1 MEKSILDQDQTKMV
15 PSRVDA
21 VSNKIDHINS
31 RYSPILNA
39 NTGYDR
45 NLEDTPMDD
54 YEYMYLLDKDTPEE
68 TLKDKSYLKD
78 AWTTFMN
85 SRDQI
90 NLMSE
95 RAKLV
100 KDINP
105 VLEDIDYEL
114 QFLDHKQRVKNLEN
128 IIPTLEV
135 GSDEHSQAVSE
146 YNNLTKT
153 LADQQEQY
161 NAILNKYNDSEGTD
175 LEKRKNALND
185 RKQELLKEKEEV
197 GANIQDYYSSLKN
210 RTDNYKPSSEFQIK
224 EQRAQD
230 KPWYSP
236 DYVLYA
242 GPGLTG
248 SSTATVEGYISSALA
263 TGALWLGRHYA
274 ATSAL
279 NVAPP
284 TAAFSNIV
292 GWGNAITAAAINLA
306 GNLYSRHRE
315 SLAQVYGAYR
325 SKIEKQLQDKGLTIQ
340 EYVQAGRDELTANDP
355 NIEADKISDEEIID
369 RVLSGDITIDD
380 DTLNSVKK
388 SSNDGLQQ
396 VYDNNM
402 ALSAMDIAESALIFA
417 PLGQAM
423 GKVISAPVKM
433 LAKPL
438 SKLSTKTLSKYHDLI
453 DAYTGFNARLA
464 LNSPT
469 KYASLQAA
477 KTLAKMGFA
486 ATGEAFEEGNQDI
499 FDYDYIAG
507 KYDSG
512 STGILQSLMGLANAN
527 YRVAKI
533 ISGIDTESELAN
545 DPQFWN
551 DIKGGF
557 ALGLYMGGPTSAYHE
572 GIKTYKDLTA
582 NRFVRDVIADQIGKK
597 DAMNKATLY
606 ADRANKKL
614 NYQENVLEV
623 LENYKLNLPEGI
635 TEEDIDSEIATA
647 KSVFSLA
654 KSKTNKDLA
663 KSIGYSAGTIEYNT
677 MIGLQHMAQLDAQEA
692 IDNFKKAEVADNQIY
707 TNLVDNPALSNYTED
722 EKLAA
727 TTLTKLNI
735 QKLTLE
741 QLKTALESSTEEG
754 KQKFGVTDKENPVA
768 KSLLKQLPNLIKK
781 IDEQLGQVSKD
792 TKFSTGFIAVPD
804 AVQTGI
810 DSYVNVLMAQHDSLI
825 SQSKMQEI
833 FGNAFEN
840 GKLVNFRN
848 ASPETKTNISKAVKS
863 RVDKY
868 LKDSEESTRVVEENA
883 KQVVEAETAKEAQ
896 KQVTAAEE
904 EPIVTNNETPVTSQI
919 ERKEAE
925 EKPNVPQTPIMDSRA
940 KPTSINTDIPKVDKT
955 IEEEE
960 GIPQKGVEQL
970 IEELKVEKPKKE
982 KVEQKKVEQEE
993 QEEFDPN
1000 DYDEVKVYADP
1011 KQLGKAANDDVDP
1024 LSDEDRAVKTT
1035 AETMPKEP
1043 TVQQRLEK
1051 AERLIETAKK
1061 DSQLDESDSESRQ
1074 AANDLDRFLQGALDA
1089 ANDKVSHTLFF
1100 NPESDTPMIKG
1111 TKTGKELAEQI
1122 KNPKFFEESFCE
1134 FIINE
1139 DYTEPGGKPYKA
1151 GDPSTY
1157 NSTSIVMLAHHSTG
1171 TYAMAL
1177 KTPKGAET
1185 LLTGDRAFIE
1195 LQQNPTQ
1202 NAKEIETLNE
1212 AISIAVA
1219 NLTEFRNAVIT
1230 AIENKLPNETVVPG
1244 AITRTNGE
1252 YNVNRNS
1259 DNRAIL
1265 RPIQEV
1271 KGLGIPSPYNI
1282 TPEKIEFGI
1291 SSGVANNRIIL
1302 GANGE
1307 ILPGTG
1313 GSGQLFVYPPQS
1325 SVPSGRKLPI
1335 QINLKRF
1342 NKFEAE
1348 FIADMVIAYGANP
1361 SEEYRDT
1368 GVPAGEL
1375 LDFMVRFGD
1384 ATKIDT
1390 QDPRFDWLKEKQF
1403 YIDDRGMLV
1412 IGSKKYD
1419 RGNLSSSARQEIV
1432 NSIMNMHWRVDRST
1446 FFSPLH
1452 TALPSIAEKFKSDP
1466 DLEYVTP
1473 SDLGGFPFSF
1483 GRKGMFGNEY
1493 HGPFYTMGFMVD
1505 NGLITSD
1512 LQDELFKNS
1521 FAYATDLQVV
1531 PKELDSKENV
1541 EKTNTKVEN
1550 LGIPNPEVAAEEV
1563 AADTSIED
1571 ANKKKIQEITKDGT
1585 IDPFNIDD
1593 SDFDYPTRKIS
1604 KPISATIT
1612 KEEINWFK
1620 NKLGLSGESL
1630 TIVEDAIALGNDEYA
1645 MGLVRENAT
1654 ILWEGAEVGTLYHEA
1669 FHRVSLLLISP
1680 KERKRI
1686 YEFYRKQNNFQG
1698 TDKELE
1704 EALAE
1709 DFRQYMLNKVDAD
1722 LNIVRKALKAI
1733 KHFITKWVWKTD
1745 TTIDN
1750 IYERISRGYY
1760 NRSKQNSEAVREFL
1774 NTYNGQGAPFKYR
1787 GHNFKHISNSQFKEV
1802 VNSLLASLFSLS
1814 NVKMRDDLSRLD
1826 YNILKAALD
1835 PELTAKLVENGTLTK
1850 EQGLARNEIFETF
1863 DSVFKTAI
1871 TQKIADYSIRAVE
1884 RQENIDEEINE
1895 KEIGNAVGDQM
1906 SDYIKSSLEFSTKDN
1921 ALAAIKLFVATMPKR
1936 EFVEVDK
1943 KNPDGTVS
1951 KVKKAVPVKSAV
1963 TGLPLMNDFNTSW
1976 NVIINELHSENTFQG
1991 MLEKASKLSKV
2002 YPIFDTLWKELYKI
2016 SKVTEGETETQKIA
2030 RENLQTQF
2038 RNTFRK
2044 AKHKLVGVLSEKI
2057 EDASG
2062 KEQTNL
2068 YVKDESSN
2076 KVSKNILQAWNYNLE
2091 RNNSLIHM
2099 VNGQFQVVQDEDGKS
2114 AVRELVSQFNTIS
2127 DIFKK
2132 YSTQP
2137 NRKLKNGQ
2145 TYKEY
2150 VTENLDSIKNR
2161 LLDLLNKAGL
2171 TIDMDTINSYL
2182 TQDYY
2187 NPNPVDS
2194 FSNFILNGNKNSVNS
2209 FFNNKLKTLNSID
2222 VFGNVTD
2229 KYTEHISKFYNKSK
2243 FAGRISEVYGVTH
2256 PTSDELSVLSTDG
2269 KLLYPI
2275 SDHNYLSDMTQNLDT
2290 DHSVVENL
2298 ATVLYNTGV
2307 NQYDGYFKGS
2317 YLLTNLY
2324 NNPAK
2329 RGKLEVETL
2338 VYFKEQG
2345 STDKGRKYT
2354 EISPLEDYVA
2364 KLTFTMANRI
2374 VLPTMGDSQTY
2385 NTIKGTAVNNFNQPL
2400 DLSNRDIKFDSKILK
2415 RFIGYFETE
2424 LDTIEFNY
2432 NNESKMSP
2440 EQKIKN
2446 YDTGARNG
2454 YRFRYFNGFFK
2465 LTEVKTIAGTEFK
2478 QDLNDFNE
2486 SLIAAEELGG
2496 GEEAL
2501 NIVKQIK
2508 SYWNSMSSKDKAMLM
2523 NNYLI
2528 DAFKDELDYVQEIGI
2543 IKWDGRNLL
2552 SVKNLALPQ
2561 AALDNA
2567 TNHYKKQT
2575 DFSDYSDNL
2584 GAIELIANHFA
2595 NTISSIIEFE
2605 KLYTKDPAYYKD
2617 PVDKIKRLREVLST
2631 GVTPRTD
2638 YEPGNS
2644 MANLTEANVGTLS
2657 DNYIVSRQAD
2667 TIKRYAKRSAA
2678 IKLLQEMKDMSFEDA
2693 VEFYDNNELPQD
2705 VNDAAE
2711 IVVNDKFDV
2720 YFNPNGKINQTDA
2733 TVLISPEFYKELV
2746 RRVDGWTPEV
2756 AKAFEI
2762 LNNPEVDYES
2772 DPDLYNEALAVTLKP
2787 LKFMYFGDHYDNTLK
2802 RNVPVFD
2809 KMAMFPVHRIF
2820 STGDIKTVLDVMT
2833 KRNIHMLAFDSA
2845 VKVGQR
2851 VEEVKSKIYTDK
2863 TNSTVDAEGLMN
2875 MPIHKQSLSNFRRQL
2890 ITDPHHADRQ
2900 MFVSQAQKA
2909 AMGNIRDAWKYTT
2922 PDGEVYSGKEV
2933 ISNITLAQ
2941 NAITQYGR
2949 KEIENDFGITPDNPQ
2964 ASVVRFAEIM
2974 QSKAIN
2980 SGMNDNVIDG
2990 LNVADGKTNAPISG
3004 LSDNSWIES
3013 SLISMFNKSIVDTNL
3028 PGGMFIQMSSIL
3040 YNKLTIGSD
3049 SGLQRKLNFTNEDG
3063 SMDCVIS
3070 INLLKHIIPNYDT
3083 MTFSEAKKWLM
3094 DREVIG
3100 PNTKALAMG
3109 YRIPAQGQSST
3120 AALRV
3125 VDVYPEQIGDTIT
3138 LPDEFTALTGSDF
3151 DIDKLFVARY
3161 NYDKNGNK
3169 IKLESKEQYTERLRN
3184 EGLDDEKIVRK
3195 AYERYGKENA
3205 VFANQK
3211 EAYENLLLDMYLS
3224 VISNPINFAEARQ
3237 PLDVVTDY
3245 LKNNILK
3252 DVDALTGQTKR
3263 SSKSQLYYTTP
3274 AFQSRTK
3281 AELNG
3286 GKVGIGPFALANAHQ
3301 VLTQLVKL
3309 TFKPNKVLGAYNIH
3323 NLHGIQSNDANKVNI
3338 LDWLSALINAHVDV
3352 AKDPYIIRLNVR
3364 KLTFNMTNFLI
3375 RTGKGE
3381 STFYYL
3387 PQQILKDFATEYDKY
3402 SGFYSV
3408 DIPSGRNPET
3418 LARNTVW
3425 RKYYSEAYKKAN
3437 ATQKGLLDEL
3447 KTKGLNDRDR
3457 KRMFDKS
3464 YLRSQ
3469 LTKENTFNWY
3479 YNQLKVMKAYE
3490 ELDPFSRSLS
3500 ELTGLSQIDT
3510 KRYGNNFGLQ
3520 SAFLDKWKQYMSE
3533 QSVFVDPQKVFFDTF
3548 LGQKMID
3555 GLIFTRNAFKNLMI
3569 RLTPEF
3575 EKQRSFIEYY
3585 TKGYAVK
3592 DDTYINN
3599 ITRGMEVAYKTPFFN
3614 KYLSSSSDALAFE
3627 VKLNSML
3634 YGNTSISR
3642 RLDKLKSDIRLGRYP
3657 ELQGNVLLDNV
3668 FSRPKTNETELL
3680 GPDFLAYKPN
3690 KSGDHS
3696 LENEVIRAWEE
3707 LYDND
3712 NKEVRDFAK
3721 DLAIYAFY
3729 TSGDA
3734 FGKNNI
3740 FRYVPNSIREEIG
3753 YFDYIRDLENN
3764 PDNATSQI
3772 HIAEVIRNLWWN
3784 DHIVPTMEYYKLDS
3798 SNETIMD
3805 EGRPVY
3811 STLPHEDSGFTV
3823 DNDKGKT
3830 LDIPGIIYDE
3840 ASSKNGII
3848 GFNKAGLPIFSL
3860 YKKVKLDRSSN
3871 PKTTFLYKYLGVTN
3885 EGVPVYKLVNK
3896 KGLNYNGNV
3905 LVEFGM
3911 KRSFVSYNN
3920 VVPAGYRIMP
3930 EEEVTVVKDVIPV
3943 KASLQSKIFNES
3955 GEFNADQLVS
3965 QSNPT
3970 ATIDSNVEPLS
3981 YQEWKKDFQSMGEDA
3996 AQQAYQQ
4003 YLDNFAYDSK
4013 EPVKD
4018 GTDTI
4023 NIYAGT
4029 GENAELSN
4037 FAVRPFR
4044 FYYAK
4049 DKSTWR
4055 DFDSVEQAF
4064 QANKIFGYA
4073 PHANPEKNAQYNDQL
4088 LREILTTTNGSKL
4101 RSLGKQIKDLNTT
4114 AWDRNSSAL
4123 MKDLV
4128 KASFEQNPEALQR
4141 LLSTGNATLTH
4152 TQDKG
4157 KWGTEFP
4164 RILMEV
4170 REELRNQQSTDKEP
4184 VSSDNNGIDSETSN
4198 NVVLGSNLAET
4209 WSQKEGWSVEYF
4221 NSKVLPKINEAW
4233 QIEYELSSD
4242 QVIPAKFKGNMT
4254 FDYGEN
4260 GRPGLKSKSTIE
4272 AIKNG
4277 ERIATTRY
4285 ESQGHLDYW
4294 KQARIG
4300 DVIEWKRGNESVKVV
4315 VTKPLTKL
4323 RTSDA
4328 TQQSLFADSQLT
4340 ELQQY
4345 ANEVGLTEALPK
4357 TEEVQQAAQN
4367 AKVVQEKYVYT
4378 FSDGYEVSTDF
4389 SLNDQQKEALAALE
4403 EFVNSSSP
4411 TITLSGYA
4419 GTGKT
4424 TIVGIFYEWLKRR
4437 TTAPVIFSAPTHRAN
4452 AVTRQKTPGA
4462 KVMTLQS
4469 LLGLRPDIDIT
4480 ETDFNLRKLKF
4491 QQINDDKMEEGSI
4504 IFIDEASMI
4513 QDSLYDLLQTVAD
4526 QRGAQIV
4533 YMGDKGQLRPVK
4545 SSNISKVFTENE
4557 SAQIQ
4562 LTKVERTGDN
4572 PILNESTR
4580 VRNRQGLSYK
4590 TDVNKNGQG
4599 VQYSSDSSVVR
4610 AFVKQMIDET
4620 DSSKDPLHFR
4630 ILAATNDLVHSYN
4643 IAYRTLKY
4651 GKRPNQIYQGELL
4664 MGYANKMYNVYT
4676 GTYKLINSGDYVV
4689 TDVTPTKIEVR
4700 LTESE
4705 NPEVVTMEGYNLTLR
4720 DAADNSASPFGIGV
4734 ISNFEADEK
4743 IIKVKNYIDS
4753 LWRKRKEALA
4763 AGDRSEAAAY
4773 VKEANLISGSI
4784 NTMKNITDEN
4794 GNLIIAKSLD
4804 YGYAHTIHKS
4814 QGGTYS
4820 KVLVVDDS
4828 IETFGS
4834 DNKSGKEVREE
4845 LRYVAVSRA
4854 KNFVFVKTQDNKAIE
4869 QTTEES
4875 TESFDDDI
4883 IIYATPQVLRNT
4895 ASQDAMSELS
4905 KLGQQRKNECK

>member
-1 MEKSILDQDQTKMV
+1 MEKSILDQDQTRKV
-15 PSRVDA
+15 PSRIDVT
-21 VSNKIDHINS
+21 SNAIDRINS
-31 RYSPILNA
+31 GYSPLLNA

-45 NLEDTPMDD
+45 NLDTTPMDD
-54 YEYMYLLDKDTPEE
+54 YEYRYLLDKDAPEE

-85 SRDQI
+85 NRDQI

-95 RAKLV
+95 RAKLI

-105 VLEDIDYEL
+105 VLDDIDYEL
-114 QFLDHKQRVKNLEN
+114 QFLDNKQRVKNLEN

-135 GSDEHSQAVSE
+135 GSDEHSQAISE
-146 YNNLTKT
+146 YNDLTKS

-175 LEKRKNALND
+175 LDKRKAALNN
-185 RKQELLKEKEEV
+185 RKQELLQEKEEV
-197 GANIQDYYSSLKN
+197 DANIKDYYDALKD
-210 RTDNYKPSSEFQIK
+210 RTDNYKPSSEFRVK
-224 EQRAQD
+224 EQLAQN

-236 DYVLYA
+236 DYFLYA

-248 SSTATVEGYISSALA
+248 SSTATVEGYLSSALA

-279 NVAPP
+279 NAAPP
-284 TAAFSNIV
+284 TAAASNLI
-292 GWGNAITAAAINLA
+292 GWAGAIGATAINLA

-325 SKIEKQLQDKGLTIQ
+325 SKIEKQLQDQGLDIQ
-340 EYVQAGRDELTANDP
+340 QYAQAGREILAANNP
-355 NIEADKISDEEIID
+355 NLEVNKISDEEIID
-369 RVLSGDITIDD
+369 RVLSGDINIDD
-380 DTLNSVKK
+380 DVLNSLKK
-388 SSNDGLQQ
+388 SSNNGLQR

-402 ALSAMDIAESALIFA
+402 ALSAMDVAESALIFA
-417 PLGQAM
+417 PLGKAM
-423 GKVISAPVKM
+423 GKVISAPIKA
-433 LAKPL
+433 LTKPAA
-438 SKLSTKTLSKYHDLI
+438 KLSEKTLSKYNNLI

-464 LNSPT
+464 LNSPA
-469 KYASLQAA
+469 KYAGLQAA
-477 KTLAKMGFA
+477 KTLTKMGFA

-507 KYDSG
+507 KYDNK
-512 STGILQSLMGLANAN
+512 STSALQSLMGLANAN

-557 ALGLYMGGPTSAYHE
+557 ALGLYMGGPTSAYHS

-582 NRFVRDVIADQIGKK
+582 NRFVKDVIADQIGKK
-597 DAMNKATLY
+597 DAMNKAVAY

-635 TEEDIDSEIATA
+635 TAEDIDAEINTA
-647 KSVFSLA
+647 KSVFDLA
-654 KSKTNKDLA
+654 KSKTNKELG
-663 KSIGYSAGTIEYNT
+663 KSIGYTAGTTEYNA
-677 MIGLQHMAQLDAQEA
+677 MIGLQHMAQVDLQEA
-692 IDNFKKAEVADNQIY
+692 VDNLKTAEIADNTIY
-707 TNLVDNPALSNYTED
+707 SNLINNPSISSYD
-722 EKLAA
+722 EADKLAA

-741 QLKTALESSTEEG
+741 QLKSALETSAENN
-754 KQKFGVTDKENPVA
+754 KQKFGITNKENPVS
-768 KSLLKQLPNLIKK
+768 KSLLKQIPTLVKN
-781 IDEQLGQVSKD
+781 IDTQLEEVAKG
-792 TKFSTGFIAVPD
+792 TKFSTGFIAIPD
-804 AVQTGI
+804 IVQTAI
-810 DSYVNVLMAQHDSLI
+810 DSYANVLLAQHDALVAE
-825 SQSKMQEI
+825 SKMQEI
-833 FGNAFEN
+833 FGNTLED
-840 GKLVNFRN
+840 GKLINFRN
-848 ASPETKTNISKAVKS
+848 ASPDTKTKISKAVKS
-863 RVDKY
+863 RIDNY
-868 LKDSEESTRVVEENA
+868 LSNSDESTKIVEENA
-883 KQVVEAETAKEAQ
+883 KQVVEAETTKEAQ
-896 KQVTAAEE
+896 KQATTTENGE
-904 EPIVTNNETPVTSQI
+904 IVTDNETPVDSQI
-919 ERKEAE
+919 ENKETE
-925 EKPNVPQTPIMDSRA
+925 EKQKAPQTPIMDSRA
-940 KPTSINTDIPKVDKT
+940 KPTNIDTDIPMVDEDT
-955 IEEEE
+955 AEQE
-960 GIPQKGVEQL
+960 GIPQKGVKEL
-970 IEELKVEKPKKE
+970 VEELKIEKPKKE
-982 KVEQKKVEQEE
+982 ETKQKKQEQVE
-993 QEEFDPN
+993 EEFDPGEYF
-1000 DYDEVKVYADP
+1000 DDDVVVYADS
-1011 KQLGKAANDDVDP
+1011 KQLSKLANEDADP
-1024 LSDEDRAVKTT
+1024 LSDEDKEVKTT
-1035 AETMPKEP
+1035 AETMPEQS
-1043 TVQQRLEK
+1043 TVQERLEK
-1051 AERLIETAKK
+1051 ANRLIETAKR
-1061 DSQLDESDSESRQ
+1061 DSQLDEADSDSRQ
-1074 AANDLDRFLQGALDA
+1074 AANDFDNFLEGVLEA

-1100 NPESDTPMIKG
+1100 NPESDKPIMEG
-1111 TKTGKELAEQI
+1111 VKTGKQLAEQI

-1134 FIINE
+1134 FVINE
-1139 DYTEPGGKPYKA
+1139 NYTEPGSKPYKV

-1157 NSTSIVMLAHHSTG
+1157 NSASIIMLAHHSTG
-1171 TYAMAL
+1171 TYAMTL
-1177 KTPKGAET
+1177 KTPKGADT
-1185 LLTGDRAFIE
+1185 FLTGDRAYIE
-1195 LQQNPTQ
+1195 LQQNPIE

-1212 AISIAVA
+1212 AISIAVS
-1219 NLTEFRNAVIT
+1219 NLVEFRNSVIT

-1244 AITRTNGE
+1244 SITRTNGE
-1252 YNVNRNS
+1252 YNVNRKGNK
-1259 DNRAIL
+1259 AVL

-1271 KGLGIPSPYNI
+1271 KGFGIPEDIYDI
-1282 TPEKIEFGI
+1282 TPENVEFGI
-1291 SSGVANNRIIL
+1291 SSGVANNRVIL

-1307 ILPGTG
+1307 ILPGSG
-1313 GSGQLFVYPPQS
+1313 GSGQVFIYPPES
-1325 SVPSGRKLPI
+1325 NTLSGRKLAV
-1335 QINLKRF
+1335 QINPKRF
-1342 NKFEAE
+1342 NQKEAE
-1348 FIADMVIAYGANP
+1348 FVADLVIKYGANP
-1361 SEEYRDT
+1361 NELYSDT
-1368 GVPAGEL
+1368 EIPAKEL
-1375 LDFMVRFGD
+1375 IDFMVRFGD
-1384 ATKIDT
+1384 DTRIDT
-1390 QDPRFDWLKEKQF
+1390 EDPRFDWLKEKQF
-1403 YIDDRGMLV
+1403 YVDDRGTLV
-1412 IGSKKYD
+1412 IGNKRYD
-1419 RGNLSSSARQEIV
+1419 VGNLSSGAHQEIV
-1432 NSIMNMHWRVDRST
+1432 NAIMGMHWRVSRSN
-1446 FFSPLH
+1446 FFSPIY
-1452 TALPSIAEKFKSDP
+1452 TALPSVAEEFKRNPSLNELNLIPGFKFNRNQI
-1466 DLEYVTP
+1466 
-1473 SDLGGFPFSF
+1473 LG
-1483 GRKGMFGNEY
+1483 NAE
-1493 HGPFYTMGFMVD
+1493 HGPAYTMGLMV
-1505 NGLITSD
+1505 NNKLFTSD

-1531 PKELDSKENV
+1531 PKELNDKENI

-1550 LGIPNPEVAAEEV
+1550 LEIPNPEVS
-1563 AADTSIED
+1563 ADALPESTTVVED
-1571 ANKKKIQEITKDGT
+1571 SAKQKIQEITKNGT
-1585 IDPFNIDD
+1585 VDPFAIDD
-1593 SDFDYPTRKIS
+1593 SDFPARKIV
-1604 KPISATIT
+1604 KPISDTIT

-1630 TIVEDAIALGNDEYA
+1630 TIVEDAIALGNNEYA

-1654 ILWEGAEVGTLYHEA
+1654 ILWKGAERGTLYHEA
-1669 FHRVSLLLISP
+1669 FHRISLLTISP
-1680 KERKRI
+1680 KERKKI
-1686 YEFYRKQNNFQG
+1686 YDFYRKQNNFEG
-1698 TDKELE
+1698 TDKQLE

-1709 DFRQYMLNKVDAD
+1709 DFRQYMLNKADAD
-1722 LNIVRKALKAI
+1722 LNIVRRALKTI
-1733 KHFITKWVWKTD
+1733 KNFVNKWIWKTD

-1750 IYERISRGYY
+1750 IYDRISSGYY

-1826 YNILKAALD
+1826 YGILKAALD

-1863 DSVFKTAI
+1863 DSVFKSAI
-1871 TQKIADYSIRAVE
+1871 SEKIADYGIRAVD

-1921 ALAAIKLFVATMPKR
+1921 ALAAIKIFVATMPKR

-1943 KNPDGTVS
+1943 QNPDGTVS

-1963 TGLPLMNDFNTSW
+1963 TGLPLMNNYDTSM

-2016 SKVTEGETETQKIA
+2016 SKVTEGETEAQKIA

-2044 AKHKLVGVLSEKI
+2044 AKQKLVGILSEKI

-2091 RNNSLIHM
+2091 RNHNLIN
-2099 VNGQFQVVQDEDGKS
+2099 VVDDQFQVVKDENGKS
-2114 AVRELVSQFNTIS
+2114 EITNLISQFNVIS
-2127 DIFKK
+2127 DTFKK

-2137 NRKLKNGQ
+2137 TRKLKNGQ

-2150 VTENLDSIKNR
+2150 VTENLDLIKNK
-2161 LLDLLNKAGL
+2161 LLDLLDKSGIS
-2171 TIDMDTINSYL
+2171 IDMDTLNSYL

-2187 NPNPVDS
+2187 SPNPVDS
-2194 FSNFILNGNKNSVNS
+2194 FSNFILSGNKNSVNS

-2222 VFGNVTD
+2222 TFGNVKD
-2229 KYTEHISKFYNKSK
+2229 KFTEHVSKFYNKSK
-2243 FAGRISEVYGVTH
+2243 FAGRISEIYGITH
-2256 PTSDELSVLSTDG
+2256 PSSDELSVLSTDG

-2290 DHSVVENL
+2290 DHSIVEKL
-2298 ATVLYNTGV
+2298 ATVLYNTGN

-2324 NNPAK
+2324 NNPTK
-2329 RGKLEVETL
+2329 TGKLEVETL

-2354 EISPLEDYVA
+2354 EISPLEDYIA

-2400 DLSNRDIKFDSKILK
+2400 DLSNRDVKFDSKVLK

-2432 NNESKMSP
+2432 NNESNMTP

-2465 LTEVKTIAGTEFK
+2465 LKEAPTVAGMAFE
-2478 QDLNDFNE
+2478 QDFSNFNE
-2486 SLIAAEELGG
+2486 ALSLAEDLG
-2496 GEEAL
+2496 GEEAI

-2508 SYWNSMSSKDKAMLM
+2508 SYWNRMSPKDKAMLM

-2528 DAFKDELDYVQEIGI
+2528 DAFKDELDYAQEIGI
-2543 IKWDGRNLL
+2543 IKWDGRKLL
-2552 SVKNLALPQ
+2552 SVENLALPQ
-2561 AALDNA
+2561 SALDNA
-2567 TNHYKKQT
+2567 SSHYKKQA
-2575 DFSDYSDNL
+2575 DFSNYADNL
-2584 GAIELIANHFA
+2584 GAVELIANHFA

-2605 KLYTKDPAYYKD
+2605 KLYIKDPAYYKD

-2631 GVTPRTD
+2631 GVTPRID
-2638 YEPGNS
+2638 YEPGNP
-2644 MANLTEANVGTLS
+2644 MADLTEANVGTLS
-2657 DNYIVSRQAD
+2657 DNNVVSRQAD
-2667 TIKRYAKRSAA
+2667 TIKKYAKRSAA
-2678 IKLLQEMKDMSFEDA
+2678 IKLLQEMKSMSFDEA
-2693 VEFYDNNELPQD
+2693 VEFYDNNELPKD
-2705 VNDAAE
+2705 VDDAAE
-2711 IVVNDKFDV
+2711 VIVNDKFGV
-2720 YFNPNGKINQTDA
+2720 YFNPKGNINQTDA

-2756 AKAFEI
+2756 AKAFDI
-2762 LNNPEVDYES
+2762 LNNPEVDYEA

-2787 LKFMYFGDHYDNTLK
+2787 LKFMYFGDHFDNTLK

-2820 STGDIKTVLDVMT
+2820 STGDIKVVLDVMN
-2833 KRNIHMLAFDSA
+2833 KRNIHMLAFESA

-2863 TNSTVDAEGLMN
+2863 TNTTVDAEGLMN
-2875 MPIHKQSLSNFRRQL
+2875 MPIHKQSLINFRRQL

-2909 AMGNIRDAWKYTT
+2909 AMGNIRSTWKYTT
-2922 PDGEVYSGKEV
+2922 PDGEVYSGDEV
-2933 ISNITLAQ
+2933 IKNSTLAQ

-2949 KEIENDFGITPDNPQ
+2949 KELEKDFGITPDNPQ
-2964 ASVVRFAEIM
+2964 ASVTRFADII
-2974 QSKAIN
+2974 QKKALN
-2980 SGMNDNVIDG
+2980 SGMNDNVVNG
-2990 LNVADGKTNAPISG
+2990 LDVVDGKTVAPISG

-3013 SLISMFNKSIVDTNL
+3013 SLISMINRSIVDTNL

-3040 YNKLTIGSD
+3040 YNKVAVGSD
-3049 SGLQRKLNFTNEDG
+3049 SGLRRKLNFANEDG
-3063 SMDCVIS
+3063 SMDCVVS
-3070 INLLKHIIPNYDT
+3070 INLLKHIIPKYDT

-3094 DREVIG
+3094 DRKVIG
-3100 PNTKALAMG
+3100 PDTKALAMG

-3120 AALRV
+3120 AALKV

-3161 NYDKNGNK
+3161 NYDNNGNK
-3169 IKLESKEQYTERLRN
+3169 IKFESKDQYVERLRN
-3184 EGLDDEKIVRK
+3184 TGLDDETIVRK
-3195 AYERYGKENA
+3195 AYERYGQGNEM
-3205 VFANQK
+3205 FANQK

-3224 VISNPINFAEARQ
+3224 VIANPLNFSEARQ

-3245 LKNNILK
+3245 LKNDILK

-3263 SSKSQLYYTTP
+3263 SSKSQLYYVTP

-3309 TFKPNKVLGAYNIH
+3309 TFKPNKILSGYDIQNLYN
-3323 NLHGIQSNDANKVNI
+3323 IQSNDKNKVNI

-3418 LARNTVW
+3418 LARNTIW
-3425 RKYYSEAYKKAN
+3425 RKYYSEAYKKAT
-3437 ATQKGLLDEL
+3437 AEQKKLLDQL
-3447 KTKGLNDRDR
+3447 KTKGLTDSDR
-3457 KRMFDKS
+3457 KKMFNIS
-3464 YLRSQ
+3464 YLRTQ
-3469 LTKENTFNWY
+3469 LVKKNDFDWY
-3479 YNQLKVMKAYE
+3479 YNQLKVMKTYE

-3500 ELTGLSQIDT
+3500 ELTSLSQIDT

-3520 SAFLDKWKQYMSE
+3520 SAFLDKWKQFMTE
-3533 QSVFVDPQKVFFDTF
+3533 QSVFNDPQKVFFDTF

-3555 GLIFTRNAFKNLMI
+3555 GLIFPRNAFQNVMI

-3575 EKQRSFIEYY
+3575 ESQRSLIEYY

-3599 ITRGMEVAYKTPFFN
+3599 ITRGMETSYKAPFFD
-3614 KYLSSSSDALAFE
+3614 KYLAEHSDEISLE
-3627 VKLNSML
+3627 DML
-3634 YGNTSISR
+3634 YGNSSISR

-3668 FSRPKTNETELL
+3668 FSRPKTNETELV

-3690 KSGDHS
+3690 KSGDNN

-3712 NKEVRDFAK
+3712 NKEIRDFAR
-3721 DLAIYAFY
+3721 DLAVYSFY

-3753 YFDYIRDLENN
+3753 YFDYIRNLEND
-3764 PDNATSQI
+3764 PSNAISQI
-3772 HIAEVIRNLWWN
+3772 NTNEVIRNLWWN
-3784 DHIVPTMEYYKLDS
+3784 DHVVPTMEYYRLDS
-3798 SNETIMD
+3798 SNETIED

-3811 STLPHEDSGFTV
+3811 RAQPHEDSGFTV

-3848 GFNKAGLPIFSL
+3848 GFNRAGMPIFSL

-3871 PKTTFLYKYLGVTN
+3871 PKTTFLYKYIGVTS
-3885 EGVPVYKLVNK
+3885 EGVPVYRLINK

-3905 LVEFGM
+3905 LVEFGK
-3911 KRSFVSYNN
+3911 KRSSIPYNN
-3920 VVPAGYRIMP
+3920 VVPAGYKILP
-3930 EEEVTVVKDVIPV
+3930 EEEVTLVTDVTPI

-3955 GEFNADQLVS
+3955 GEFNTDQLAPQPKPIALVD
-3965 QSNPT
+3965 T
-3970 ATIDSNVEPLS
+3970 DTEPLS
-3981 YQEWKKDFQSMGEDA
+3981 YQEWKKDFQSTGEDA
-3996 AQQAYQQ
+3996 AQEAYRQ
-4003 YLDNFAYDSK
+4003 YLDNFEYNKQDLESENPNTDANLDS
-4013 EPVKD
+4013 
-4018 GTDTI
+4018 
-4023 NIYAGT
+4023 
-4029 GENAELSN
+4029 
-4037 FAVRPFR
+4037 F
-4044 FYYAK
+4044 
-4049 DKSTWR
+4049 
-4055 DFDSVEQAF
+4055 VE
-4064 QANKIFGYA
+4064 KIFPNWKTKFPNLAQTLASEFAARLIVPGVDAISTEKLIEMYEGFDGYTLLKEA
-4073 PHANPEKNAQYNDQL
+4073 IEKNNKSAIVEL
-4088 LREILTTTNGSKL
+4088 VA
-4101 RSLGKQIKDLNTT
+4101 NT
-4114 AWDRNSSAL
+4114 
-4123 MKDLV
+4123 
-4128 KASFEQNPEALQR
+4128 
-4141 LLSTGNATLTH
+4141 
-4152 TQDKG
+4152 
-4157 KWGTEFP
+4157 
-4164 RILMEV
+4164 
-4170 REELRNQQSTDKEP
+4170 
-4184 VSSDNNGIDSETSN
+4184 
-4198 NVVLGSNLAET
+4198 
-4209 WSQKEGWSVEYF
+4209 
-4221 NSKVLPKINEAW
+4221 
-4233 QIEYELSSD
+4233 IEYEVVKSGVSLRD
-4242 QVIPAKFKGNMT
+4242 LYIKLL
-4254 FDYGEN
+4254 GEE
-4260 GRPGLKSKSTIE
+4260 TV
-4272 AIKNG
+4272 
-4277 ERIATTRY
+4277 
-4285 ESQGHLDYW
+4285 
-4294 KQARIG
+4294 KQAEQRAEAPANQEFI
-4300 DVIEWKRGNESVKVV
+4300 D
-4315 VTKPLTKL
+4315 
-4323 RTSDA
+4323 
-4328 TQQSLFADSQLT
+4328 
-4340 ELQQY
+4340 Y
-4345 ANEVGLTEALPK
+4345 ANQFGYTAESIPSTEDLNKAAQDAK
-4357 TEEVQQAAQN
+4357 EVQD
-4367 AKVVQEKYVYT
+4367 KYVYT
-4378 FSDGYEVSTDF
+4378 FSDGYEVNTDF
-4389 SLNDQQKEALAALE
+4389 PLNDQQKSALSTLE
-4403 EFVNSSSP
+4403 SFVKSSDP
-4411 TITLSGYA
+4411 VITLSGYA

-4424 TIVGIFYEWLKRR
+4424 TIAGIFYEWLKRKVD
-4437 TTAPVIFSAPTHRAN
+4437 APIIFSAPTHRAN

-4480 ETDFNLRKLKF
+4480 EVDFNLRSLKF
-4491 QQINDDKMEEGSI
+4491 AQAGEVKMPDGSI
-4504 IFIDEASMI
+4504 IFIDESSMI
-4513 QDSLYDLLQTVAD
+4513 QDSLYDLLQTVAVEK
-4526 QRGAQIV
+4526 GSQII

-4545 SSNISKVFTENE
+4545 SRNISKVFTENE
-4557 SAQIQ
+4557 AAQIQ

-4572 PILNESTR
+4572 PILKESTR
-4580 VRNRQGLSYK
+4580 VRNGEGLSYK
-4590 TDVNKNGQG
+4590 TDINENGQG
-4599 VQYSSDSSVVR
+4599 VQYSSDSSTIR

-4630 ILAATNDLVHSYN
+4630 ILAATNDLVYAYN
-4643 IAYRTLKY
+4643 NAYRTLKY
-4651 GKRPNQIYQGELL
+4651 GRRPAQIYEGELL
-4664 MGYANKMYNVYT
+4664 MGYANKLFDKNT
-4676 GTYKLINSGDYVV
+4676 GTYKLINSGDYIVK
-4689 TDVTPTKIEVR
+4689 TVTPTQLRFNLIKENE
-4700 LTESE
+4700 ESE
-4705 NPEVVTMEGYNLTLR
+4705 LITMEGYNLTLK
-4720 DAADNSASPFGIGV
+4720 DAIDNSANTFDIGIV
-4734 ISNFEADEK
+4734 SNFEENEK
-4743 IIKVKNYIDS
+4743 IIKVKDHIDY
-4753 LWRKRKEALA
+4753 LWSARKRALA
-4763 AGDRSEAAAY
+4763 DGNRSLAASYLSNINAL
-4773 VKEANLISGSI
+4773 NGQI
-4784 NTMKNITDEN
+4784 NTMKNITDAD
-4794 GNLIIAKSLD
+4794 GNLKIAKSLD

-4820 KVLVVDDS
+4820 KVLMIDDS
-4828 IETFGS
+4828 IETFGPDS
-4834 DNKSGKEVREE
+4834 KSNKEVREE

-4854 KNFVFVKTQDNKAIE
+4854 KNFVLVKTQDNKAIE
-4869 QTTEES
+4869 QAVEES
-4875 TESFDDDI
+4875 TEDFYDDDVI
-4883 IIYATPQVLRNT
+4883 VYATPQMIRNI
-4895 ASQDAMSELS
+4895 ASEDAVSELS
-4905 KLGQQRKNECK
+4905 NLGQQRKNECK

>member
-15 PSRVDA
+15 SSRVDA
-21 VSNKIDHINS
+21 VSNKIDRINS

-54 YEYMYLLDKDTPEE
+54 YEYRYLLDKDNPEE

-85 SRDQI
+85 DRDQI

-135 GSDEHSQAVSE
+135 GSEEHSQAISE

-161 NAILNKYNDSEGTD
+161 NAILNKYDDSEGTD
-175 LEKRKNALND
+175 LEKRKNALNN
-185 RKQELLKEKEEV
+185 RKQELLKEREEV

-210 RTDNYKPSSEFQIK
+210 RTDNYKPSSDFQIK
-224 EQRAQD
+224 EQLAQD

-248 SSTATVEGYISSALA
+248 SSTATVEGYLSSALA

-274 ATSAL
+274 ATGAL
-279 NVAPP
+279 NAAPP

-292 GWGNAITAAAINLA
+292 GWGNAITATAINLA

-340 EYVQAGRDELTANDP
+340 EYAQAGREALAANDP

-369 RVLSGDITIDD
+369 RVLSGDIAIDD
-380 DTLNSVKK
+380 DTLNSAKK
-388 SSNDGLQQ
+388 SSNDGLQR

-402 ALSAMDIAESALIFA
+402 ALSAMDVAESALLFA
-417 PLGQAM
+417 PLGKAM

-438 SKLSTKTLSKYHDLI
+438 SKLPTKTLSKYHDLI

-477 KTLAKMGFA
+477 KTLTKMGFV

-507 KYDSG
+507 KYDDK

-557 ALGLYMGGPTSAYHE
+557 ALGLYMGGPISAYHG
-572 GIKTYKDLTA
+572 GIKTYKDLSA

-597 DAMNKATLY
+597 DAMNKAVLY

-635 TEEDIDSEIATA
+635 TEEDIDEEIATA
-647 KSVFSLA
+647 ESVFSLA

-663 KSIGYSAGTIEYNT
+663 KSIGYTAGTTEYNA

-692 IDNFKKAEVADNQIY
+692 IDNFKTAEAADNQIY
-707 TNLVDNPALSNYTED
+707 TNLINNPALSNYNEE

-741 QLKTALESSTEEG
+741 QLKTALESGTEEG

-768 KSLLKQLPNLIKK
+768 KSLLKQLPDLIKK
-781 IDEQLGQVSKD
+781 IDEQLAEVSKD
-792 TKFSTGFIAVPD
+792 TKFSTGFIAAPD
-804 AVQTGI
+804 AVQTGV
-810 DSYVNVLMAQHDSLI
+810 DSYINVLMAQHDSLI
-825 SQSKMQEI
+825 AQSKMQEI

-848 ASPETKTNISKAVKS
+848 ASPETKANISKAVKS
-863 RVDKY
+863 RIDKY
-868 LKDSEESTRVVEENA
+868 LNDSEESTRVVEENA
-883 KQVVEAETAKEAQ
+883 KQVVEAEAAKEAQ
-896 KQVTAAEE
+896 KQAVASEDGSIT
-904 EPIVTNNETPVTSQI
+904 TDNETPIASQI

-925 EKPNVPQTPIMDSRA
+925 EKPNVPQTPIMDSRV
-940 KPTSINTDIPKVDKT
+940 KPTGIDTHIPEVDT
-955 IEEEE
+955 SMEEEE
-960 GIPQKGVEQL
+960 GIPQKGVEEL
-970 IEELKVEKPKKE
+970 VKELKVEKPKKE
-982 KVEQKKVEQEE
+982 KQEQKKQKEQEE
-993 QEEFDPN
+993 EETDLD
-1000 DYDEVKVYADP
+1000 DYDEIEVYADS
-1011 KQLGKAANDDVDP
+1011 KQLGKVANDDADP
-1024 LSDEDRAVKTT
+1024 LSDEDKAVKTT

-1051 AERLIETAKK
+1051 AERLIETAKRDDK
-1061 DSQLDESDSESRQ
+1061 LEEADSDSRK
-1074 AANDLDRFLQGALDA
+1074 AANDFDNFLQGVLDA

-1100 NPESDTPMIKG
+1100 NPESNTPMMKG

-1139 DYTEPGGKPYKA
+1139 EYTEPGSKPYKA

-1157 NSTSIVMLAHHSTG
+1157 NSASIVMLVHHSTG

-1177 KTPKGAET
+1177 KTPKGANT

-1212 AISIAVA
+1212 AINIAVA

-1252 YNVNRNS
+1252 YNVNRDSN
-1259 DNRAIL
+1259 NRAIL

-1271 KGLGIPSPYNI
+1271 KGLGIPEGVYDI
-1282 TPEKIEFGI
+1282 TPENVEFGI
-1291 SSGVANNRIIL
+1291 SSGVANNRIVL
-1302 GANGE
+1302 GSNGE

-1313 GSGQLFVYPPQS
+1313 GSGQLFIYPPQS
-1325 SVPSGRKLPI
+1325 SVPSGRKVSI

-1342 NKFEAE
+1342 SKLEAE
-1348 FIADMVIAYGANP
+1348 FIANMVIAYGANP

-1368 GVPAGEL
+1368 GVPTKEL
-1375 LDFMVRFGD
+1375 LNFMVRFGD

-1412 IGSKKYD
+1412 IGDKKYD

-1452 TALPSIAEKFKSDP
+1452 TALPSIAEKFKSDSN
-1466 DLEYVTP
+1466 LEYITP

-1493 HGPFYTMGFMVD
+1493 HGPLYTMGFMVD
-1505 NGLITSD
+1505 NKFITSD
-1512 LQDELFKNS
+1512 LQDELFKDS

-1531 PKELDSKENV
+1531 PKELDNKENV

-1550 LGIPNPEVAAEEV
+1550 LQIANPQVSAQET
-1563 AADTSIED
+1563 DTTTSLEKS
-1571 ANKKKIQEITKDGT
+1571 NKEKIQKITKDGT
-1585 IDPFNIDD
+1585 VDPFAIDD
-1593 SDFDYPTRKIS
+1593 SDLDYPTRKIS
-1604 KPISATIT
+1604 KPISATVT

-1630 TIVEDAIALGNDEYA
+1630 TIVEDAIALGNSEYA

-1686 YEFYRKQNNFQG
+1686 YEFYRRQNNFQG

-1709 DFRQYMLNKVDAD
+1709 DFRQYMLNKADAD
-1722 LNIVRKALKAI
+1722 LNIVKRALKAI
-1733 KHFITKWVWKTD
+1733 KNFVTKWVWKTD

-1750 IYERISRGYY
+1750 IFDRINRGYY
-1760 NRSKQNSEAVREFL
+1760 NRFKQNSEAVNEFL
-1774 NTYNGQGAPFKYR
+1774 NTYKGQGAPFKYR

-1802 VNSLLASLFSLS
+1802 TNSLLAALFSLS
-1814 NVKMRDDLSRLD
+1814 NVKMRDDLSKLD
-1826 YNILKAALD
+1826 YGILKAALD
-1835 PELTAKLVENGTLTK
+1835 PELTAKLVKNGTLTK
-1850 EQGLARNEIFETF
+1850 EQSLARNEIFETF

-1871 TQKIADYSIRAVE
+1871 TEKIANYGVRA
-1884 RQENIDEEINE
+1884 IDREQDIDDEINE

-1906 SDYIKSSLEFSTKDN
+1906 SDYIKSSLEFSAKDN
-1921 ALAAIKLFVATMPKR
+1921 ALAAIKIFVATMPKR
-1936 EFVEVDK
+1936 EFVEVSK
-1943 KNPDGTVS
+1943 QNPDGTVS
-1951 KVKKAVPVKSAV
+1951 KIKKAVPVKSTV
-1963 TGLPLMNDFNTSW
+1963 TGLPLMNDFDTSW

-2016 SKVTEGETETQKIA
+2016 SKVSEGETENQKIA

-2044 AKHKLVGVLSEKI
+2044 SKQKLVGILSEKI
-2057 EDASG
+2057 EDPSG

-2076 KVSKNILQAWNYNLE
+2076 KVSKNVLQAWNYNLE
-2091 RNNSLIHM
+2091 RNGSLIHV
-2099 VNGQFQVVQDEDGKS
+2099 VNDQFQVVKDENGKS
-2114 AVRELVSQFNTIS
+2114 AINEVISQFNNIS
-2127 DIFKK
+2127 DVFKK

-2137 NRKLKNGQ
+2137 TRKLKNGQ

-2150 VTENLDSIKNR
+2150 VAENLDTIKNK
-2161 LLDLLNKAGL
+2161 LLDLLNTAGL
-2171 TIDMDTINSYL
+2171 SVDMDTINSYL

-2209 FFNNKLKTLNSID
+2209 FFNSKLKTLNSID
-2222 VFGNVTD
+2222 TLGNVTD
-2229 KYTEHISKFYNKSK
+2229 KYVEHVSKFYNKSK
-2243 FAGRISEVYGVTH
+2243 FAGRISEIYGITH
-2256 PTSDELSVLSTDG
+2256 PSSDELSVLSTDG

-2275 SDHNYLSDMTQNLDT
+2275 SDHNYLTDMTQNLDT
-2290 DHSVVENL
+2290 DHSTVEKL
-2298 ATVLYNTGV
+2298 ATVLYNTGN

-2329 RGKLEVETL
+2329 TGKLEVETF

-2400 DLSNRDIKFDSKILK
+2400 DLSNREIKFDSKVLK

-2432 NNESKMSP
+2432 KNEPNMSP

-2465 LTEVKTIAGTEFK
+2465 LREVPTAGGIEFE
-2478 QDLNDFNE
+2478 QDFSNFNDALSISE
-2486 SLIAAEELGG
+2486 DLGG

-2501 NIVKQIK
+2501 NIVNQIR
-2508 SYWNSMSSKDKAMLM
+2508 SHWNKMSSKDKAMLM
-2523 NNYLI
+2523 NNYLL
-2528 DAFKDELDYVQEIGI
+2528 DAFKDELDYANELGI
-2543 IKWDGRNLL
+2543 IKWDGRKIL

-2561 AALDNA
+2561 SALTNA
-2567 TNHYKKQT
+2567 SKHYEKQT
-2575 DFSDYSDNL
+2575 EFAKYSENL
-2584 GAIELIANHFA
+2584 GALELLANHFA
-2595 NTISSIIEFE
+2595 NTISSVIEFE
-2605 KLYTKDPAYYKD
+2605 KLYIKDPAYYKD
-2617 PVDKIKRLREVLST
+2617 SVDKIKRLREVLST
-2631 GVTPRTD
+2631 GVTPRID
-2638 YEPGNS
+2638 YESGNP
-2644 MANLTEANVGTLS
+2644 MADLTEANVGTLS
-2657 DNYIVSRQAD
+2657 DNYVVSRQAD
-2667 TIKRYAKRSAA
+2667 TIKKYAKRSAA
-2678 IKLLQEMKDMSFEDA
+2678 IKLLQEMKGMSFSEA

-2711 IVVNDKFDV
+2711 VTVNNKFGV
-2720 YFNPNGKINQTDA
+2720 YFNPKGKINQTDA

-2756 AKAFEI
+2756 AKAFDI
-2762 LNNPEVDYES
+2762 LNNPEVNYES

-2802 RNVPVFD
+2802 RDIPVFD

-2820 STGDIKTVLDVMT
+2820 STGDIKTVLDVMNE
-2833 KRNIHMLAFDSA
+2833 RNVHMLAFESA

-2863 TNSTVDAEGLMN
+2863 TNDTVDKQGLMN
-2875 MPIHKQSLSNFRRQL
+2875 MPIHKQSLANFRRQL

-2909 AMGNIRDAWKYTT
+2909 AMGNIRNDWKYTT
-2922 PDGEVYSGKEV
+2922 PDGEVYSGAEV
-2933 ISNITLAQ
+2933 AANITSAQ
-2941 NAITQYGR
+2941 DAITKYGR
-2949 KEIENDFGITPDNPQ
+2949 KEIENDFGVTPDNPQ
-2964 ASVVRFAEIM
+2964 VSVVRFAEIM

-2980 SGMNDNVIDG
+2980 SNMNDNVVDG
-2990 LNVADGKTNAPISG
+2990 LSVVKGKTVAPISG

-3013 SLISMFNKSIVDTNL
+3013 SLISMINKSIVDTNL

-3040 YNKLTIGSD
+3040 YNKLTVHSD
-3049 SGLQRKLNFTNEDG
+3049 SGLQRKLNFANEDG

-3070 INLLKHIIPNYDT
+3070 INLLKHIIPNYDS
-3083 MTFSEAKKWLM
+3083 MTFSGAKKWLI
-3094 DREVIG
+3094 DKEIIG
-3100 PNTKALAMG
+3100 PDTKALAMG

-3120 AALRV
+3120 AALKV

-3161 NYDKNGNK
+3161 NYDSNGNK
-3169 IKLESKEQYTERLRN
+3169 IKLESKEQYIERLRN
-3184 EGLDDEKIVRK
+3184 EGLDDETIVRK
-3195 AYERYGKENA
+3195 AYEQYGEENGI
-3205 VFANQK
+3205 FANQK

-3224 VISNPINFAEARQ
+3224 VISNPLNFSEARQ

-3245 LKNNILK
+3245 LNKHILI
-3252 DVDALTGQTKR
+3252 DVDDLTGQTKR
-3263 SSKSQLYYTTP
+3263 ANGSQLYYATP

-3286 GKVGIGPFALANAHQ
+3286 GKVGIGPFALANAHH

-3309 TFKPNKVLGAYNIH
+3309 TFKPNKVLNAYGIQ
-3323 NLHGIQSNDANKVNI
+3323 NLHSIQSKDRNKINV

-3418 LARNTVW
+3418 LARNAVW
-3425 RKYYSEAYKKAN
+3425 RKYYAEAHKR
-3437 ATQKGLLDEL
+3437 ATAPQKQLLEHL
-3447 KTKGLNDRDR
+3447 KTAGLSDKDR
-3457 KRMFDKS
+3457 KKMFDVS
-3464 YLRSQ
+3464 YLRDQ
-3469 LTKENTFNWY
+3469 LSKKNDFNWY

-3490 ELDPFSRSLS
+3490 ELDQFSRSLS
-3500 ELTGLSQIDT
+3500 ELTNLSQIDT

-3520 SAFLDKWKQYMSE
+3520 SAFLDKWKQYMTE
-3533 QSVFVDPQKVFFDTF
+3533 QSVFEDPQKVFFNTF

-3555 GLIFTRNAFKNLMI
+3555 GLIFPRNAFQNVMI

-3585 TKGYAVK
+3585 TKGYAIK

-3599 ITRGMEVAYKTPFFN
+3599 ITRAMEVAYKMPFFD
-3614 KYLSSSSDALAFE
+3614 KHLSKSSSEHLEPELAL
-3627 VKLNSML
+3627 NRML

-3642 RLDKLKSDIRLGRYP
+3642 RLDKLKSDIRLGKYP

-3668 FSRPKTNETELL
+3668 FSRPKTNETELA

-3690 KSGDHS
+3690 KSGDHN

-3712 NKEVRDFAK
+3712 NKEIRDFAR
-3721 DLAIYAFY
+3721 DLAVYSFY

-3753 YFDYIRDLENN
+3753 YFDYIRNLENN
-3764 PDNATSQI
+3764 PENATSQI
-3772 HIAEVIRNLWWN
+3772 NIAEVIRNLWWN
-3784 DHIVPTMEYYKLDS
+3784 DHVVPTMEYYRLDS

-3811 STLPHEDSGFTV
+3811 RTQPHEDSGFTV
-3823 DNDKGKT
+3823 ENDKGKI

-3848 GFNKAGLPIFSL
+3848 GYNKAGLPIFPL

-3871 PKTTFLYKYLGVTN
+3871 PKTTFLYKYLGLTS
-3885 EGVPVYKLVNK
+3885 ESVPVYKLINK

-3905 LVEFGM
+3905 LMEFGK
-3911 KRSFVSYNN
+3911 KRSSIPYNN

-3930 EEEVTVVKDVIPV
+3930 EEEITIVKDVIPI
-3943 KASLQSKIFNES
+3943 KASLQAKVFNNA
-3955 GEFNADQLVS
+3955 GEFNPDQLIP
-3965 QSNPT
+3965 QSNAT
-3970 ATIDSNVEPLS
+3970 ATVDSNVEPLS
-3981 YQEWKKDFQSMGEDA
+3981 YQEWRKDFQSMGEEA

-4003 YLDNFAYDSK
+4003 YLDNFAYNSK
-4013 EPVKD
+4013 EPVNSDNEKLVP
-4018 GTDTI
+4018 GT
-4023 NIYAGT
+4023 
-4029 GENAELSN
+4029 ELRTTYVNNSGGALGSDSYN
-4037 FAVRPFR
+4037 FAGIG
-4044 FYYAK
+4044 
-4049 DKSTWR
+4049 T
-4055 DFDSVEQAF
+4055 
-4064 QANKIFGYA
+4064 
-4073 PHANPEKNAQYNDQL
+4073 
-4088 LREILTTTNGSKL
+4088 RELNSY
-4101 RSLGKQIKDLNTT
+4101 GKQAIEDVFTKT
-4114 AWDRNSSAL
+4114 
-4123 MKDLV
+4123 
-4128 KASFEQNPEALQR
+4128 F
-4141 LLSTGNATLTH
+4141 GNADNTSIH
-4152 TQDKG
+4152 K
-4157 KWGTEFP
+4157 
-4164 RILMEV
+4164 
-4170 REELRNQQSTDKEP
+4170 ELKE
-4184 VSSDNNGIDSETSN
+4184 
-4198 NVVLGSNLAET
+4198 
-4209 WSQKEGWSVEYF
+4209 
-4221 NSKVLPKINEAW
+4221 
-4233 QIEYELSSD
+4233 
-4242 QVIPAKFKGNMT
+4242 
-4254 FDYGEN
+4254 
-4260 GRPGLKSKSTIE
+4260 
-4272 AIKNG
+4272 
-4277 ERIATTRY
+4277 
-4285 ESQGHLDYW
+4285 
-4294 KQARIG
+4294 
-4300 DVIEWKRGNESVKVV
+4300 
-4315 VTKPLTKL
+4315 
-4323 RTSDA
+4323 
-4328 TQQSLFADSQLT
+4328 
-4340 ELQQY
+4340 Y
-4345 ANEVGLTEALPK
+4345 ANESKTIEYDSDSTRIAQEGLEIFNLKDIENFEVEIEAPQFDPLLKVNENKEDSTITFRFAIFGKTDVQKRTTQALPVKATYSLDDPLIKRYLSAKNASDEAYKNK
-4357 TEEVQQAAQN
+4357 TVEDAERATPLEAFTENAARRAIIEDVVASIFPDYNSDRRKYFRSRLDTARAENATSTDSALEESKKQLSEHMDKFGYSADAMPSTEDLSKAVEE
-4367 AKVVQEKYVYT
+4367 AKVVQENYTYT
-4378 FSDGYEVSTDF
+4378 FSDGYEVSTNF
-4389 SLNDQQKEALAALE
+4389 QLNDQQKEALAALE
-4403 EFVNSSSP
+4403 AFVNSSSP

-4452 AVTRQKTPGA
+4452 AVTRQNTPGA

-4491 QQINDDKMEEGSI
+4491 QQITEDKMGEGSI

-4513 QDSLYDLLQTVAD
+4513 QDGLYDLLQTVAAQKD
-4526 QRGAQIV
+4526 AQII

-4572 PILNESTR
+4572 PILKESTR
-4580 VRNRQGLSYK
+4580 VRKGEGLSYI
-4590 TDVNKNGQG
+4590 TDINEKGQG
-4599 VQYSSDSSVVR
+4599 VKYSSDSATVR

-4643 IAYRTLKY
+4643 LAYRTLKY
-4651 GKRPNQIYQGELL
+4651 GKRPNQVYQGELL
-4664 MGYANKMYNVYT
+4664 MGYANKMYNRYT

-4689 TDVTPTKIEVR
+4689 TDVAPTKIEIR
-4700 LTESE
+4700 FTESE
-4705 NPEVVTMEGYNLTLR
+4705 YPEVVTMEGYNLTLR

-4734 ISNFEADEK
+4734 ISNFEADGK

-4763 AGDRSEAAAY
+4763 AGNRSAAAAY
-4773 VKEANLISGSI
+4773 VKEANLVSGSM

-4820 KVLVVDDS
+4820 KVLVIDDS
-4828 IETFGS
+4828 IETFGP
-4834 DNKSGKEVREE
+4834 DNKSGKEIREE

-4854 KNFVFVKTQDNKAIE
+4854 KNFVFVKTQDNKVIK
-4869 QTTEES
+4869 QTVEES
-4875 TESFDDDI
+4875 TEDLYDDDI
-4883 IIYATPQVLRNT
+4883 VVYATPQMLRNT